1 MSQQKGYARLSNDLW
16 RSPTAMKMLAVNP
29 AALAYYIAAISYASD
44 NLTDGRLDETVVRYV
59 LRVPDDVI
67 DYLVDEGK
75 WEPAADGGWRIHN
88 YDKWQNSRADIEAA
102 RARDR
107 ERKTRKP
114 ATPSTKKDS
123 ERNPHGI
130 QPDADVNPTTPFNQN
145 QNQNQNQNTSSH
157 EEVGEARA
165 SAPAT
170 AAAETRSES
179 ELIDVW
185 EPDASCIAYADELE
199 RAGHPRV
206 DLGALATRFRRKL
219 HARGLAAYKLR
230 ATPKALSAEFCTW
243 IDTEVTILTQQP
255 KPAAQ
260 PTRHMAESSA
270 HRHTWDCDHV
280 QARMS
285 PHEADY
291 DHERHGWGASDWMT
305 ACAAEAD
312 RLNQAE
318 GLTDPTDEPEHAA
331 LAEGGAA

>member
-75 WEPAADGGWRIHN
+75 WEPDTDGGWRIHN
-88 YDKWQNSRADIEAA
+88 YAKWQNSRADIEAA

-107 ERKTRKP
+107 ERKTRRP
-114 ATPSTKKDS
+114 ATTPTKKVS
-123 ERNPHGI
+123 TRNPDGI
-130 QPDADVNPTTPFNQN
+130 RPEADVNPTIPFN

-170 AAAETRSES
+170 AAEETRSES

-185 EPDASCIAYADELE
+185 EPDASCIAYADELA

-230 ATPKALSAEFCTW
+230 PTPKALSAEFCTW
-243 IDTEVTILTQQP
+243 IDTEVTILAQQP
-255 KPAAQ
+255 KPAVA
-260 PTRHMAESSA
+260 PDRHTAKPPA
-270 HRHTWDCDHV
+270 HRHKWDCQHV
-280 QARMS
+280 MAIMA

-291 DHERHGWGASDWMT
+291 SHERANGIAPSDWMT

-318 GLTDPTDEPEHAA
+318 GLTDTDKTA